1 MIERTRTP
9 RAETKIAAVSSL
21 LFCLC
26 KQRDLSISPGPAVS
40 PLFGG
45 QLMNAG
51 SRQSLAFPGPSAW
64 APTGEAPEM
73 VLLMN
78 EFLNFITYHPD
89 TAEWNGPR
97 RAAKGITSH
106 VF

>member
-1 MIERTRTP
+1 MIERPRTP
-9 RAETKIAAVSSL
+9 PAETMIAAVSSL
-21 LFCLC
+21 VFCLC
-26 KQRDLSISPGPAVS
+26 KRRDLPIFPSLAVS
-40 PLFGG
+40 PRLGG
-45 QLMNAG
+45 QLVTAG
-51 SRQSLAFPGPSAW
+51 SRLSLAFPGPSNW
-64 APTGEAPEM
+64 APVRVRET